1 VRNAENA
8 GMTRR
13 LLPLLVAALL
23 VPAVPAFADSPG
35 PALSIDASL
44 DRHPISPDVYG
55 MNGADP
61 ALQTELGLTA
71 DRWGGNSASRY
82 NWQTNTYNTGSDW
95 YYENIVRAPGDT
107 LDALVAG
114 NLSRGTNTVVTV
126 PMLGWVSKS
135 SPSSHPFACGFKVS
149 KYGAQTGTDA
159 AWDSD
164 CGNGVRAA
172 GGNVTGN
179 DPTDTSVAAGPSFVQ
194 SMVAHLVATHGSAAS
209 GGVRTYELDNE
220 PALWNG
226 THRDVHPAAVTY
238 DELRTKSVATA
249 QAVKA
254 ADPAAEVA
262 GPGDWGWCAYFYSP
276 ADSGGCG
283 DGPDRQA
290 HGSTP
295 MAAWYLAQL
304 KAASDT
310 AGTRLL
316 DVFDEHYYPQSSG
329 VALASAGDA
338 NTQALRLR
346 STRSLWDPTY
356 SDESWISVDVG
367 APPIRL
373 IPWMR
378 DLVAANYPGTRTS
391 ISEYN
396 WGGLES
402 LNGALAQADVLGIFG
417 RERLDRA
424 LLWSPPSPSQPGAY
438 AFRMYRDYDG
448 NGARFGETSVRATS
462 ADQGA
467 LSVYAAQ
474 RAADGAVTVM
484 VVNKTGTDLTSS
496 LSLNGATYGPAA
508 QQWSYSGADL
518 AHVVRKAD
526 VAVGG
531 GSATATFA
539 ANSVTLLVLS
549 TDGSAPTASPSSLT
563 ASVSPPVSV
572 VGTTVTMTGSLT
584 AGSLGVGARSVVLEG
599 QRSGT
604 TAWTALGTAT
614 TAGDGSLSKTFA
626 PPWSGTLRWRFAG
639 DASYLPSVSPGVG
652 VTVVALVTTG
662 LTPASVPRGG
672 TAVLAGRVTP
682 AQPGGRVTL
691 QQWVGGLGWKTLGTA
706 PLSAAS
712 AFRLVQRPTTA
723 GRRTYRVLWAGSAA
737 HRAAAG
743 PPVRLTVTAR

>member
-1 VRNAENA
+1 
-8 GMTRR
+8 MSRR
-13 LLPLLVAALL
+13 TAVLVVVAFAAALL
-23 VPAVPAFADSPG
+23 PAVPAAADSPG
-35 PALSIDASL
+35 PALAVDAGA

-55 MNGADP
+55 MNGA
-61 ALQTELGLTA
+61 AASLQTELGLTA

-82 NWQTNTYNTGSDW
+82 NWQANTYNTGSDW

-135 SPSSHPFACGFKVS
+135 SPSGHPFACGFKVS

-159 AWDSD
+159 QWDPD
-164 CGNGVRAA
+164 CGNGVKAA

-179 DPTDTSVAAGPSFVQ
+179 DPADTSVAAGAPFVQ
-194 SMVAHLVATHGSAAS
+194 SMVSHLVATHGSAAN

-220 PALWNG
+220 PALWDD
-226 THRDVHPAAVTY
+226 THRDVHPGSVTY
-238 DELRTKSVATA
+238 DELRSRSVATA

-262 GPGDWGWCAYFYSP
+262 GPGDWGWCAYFYSA

-290 HGSTP
+290 HGGTP
-295 MAAWYLAQL
+295 AAAWYLAQL

-316 DVFDEHYYPQSSG
+316 DVFDEHYYPQSPG
-329 VALASAGDA
+329 VALAAAGDA

-346 STRSLWDPTY
+346 STRSLWDGTY
-356 SDESWISVDVG
+356 TDESWIGVDVG

-378 DLVAANYPGTRTS
+378 DLVAANNPGTRTS
-391 ISEYN
+391 VSEYN

-402 LNGALAQADVLGIFG
+402 VNGALAQADVLGIFG

-424 LLWSPPSPSQPGAY
+424 LLWSPPSPSQPGAF
-438 AFRMYRDYDG
+438 AFRMYRNYDG
-448 NGARFGETSVRATS
+448 SGGRFGETSVRATS

-467 LSVYAAQ
+467 LAVYGAQ
-474 RAADGAVTVM
+474 RTADGAVTVL
-484 VVNKTGTDLTSS
+484 VVNKTATDLTSA
-496 LSLNGATYGPAA
+496 LALTGATYGPAA
-508 QQWSYSGADL
+508 QQWSYSGADPT
-518 AHVVRKAD
+518 HVRRLAD
-526 VAVGG
+526 VAVSG

-539 ANSVTLLVLS
+539 ANSITLLVLA
-549 TDGSAPTASPSSLT
+549 TDGSVPAAAPSSLT

-572 VGTTVTMTGSLT
+572 FGTAVTVSGRLT
-584 AGSLGVGARSVVLEG
+584 SGALGVGARPVLLEG

-604 TAWTALGTAT
+604 AAWTALGTAT
-614 TAGDGSLSKTFA
+614 SAGDGTLTRTFA

-639 DASYLPSVSPGVG
+639 DASYLPSTSPGVAA
-652 VTVVALVTTG
+652 TVVGLVTTG
-662 LTPASVPRGG
+662 LAPSTVPKGGAATISGAVRPAH
-672 TAVLAGRVTP
+672 
-682 AQPGGRVTL
+682 PGGRVAL
-691 QQWVGGLGWKTLGTA
+691 QQWVTGLGWKTLGTA
-706 PLSAAS
+706 ALSARSTFA
-712 AFRLVQRPTTA
+712 LLQRPTTA
-723 GRRTYRVLWAGSAA
+723 GRRTYRVRWLGAPDL
-737 HRAAAG
+737 AAG
-743 PPVRLTVTAR
+743 AGPERALTVR